1 MLSDSCRAEF
11 GVGLI
16 DAGRDVLH
24 LLPPSAHVT
33 SSSSPGAADF
43 LEKAELAVHPSSTA
57 PHSAGSVL
65 QGPGAGTQ
73 QELLVQLQTPPAWAA
88 HQE

>member
-1 MLSDSCRAEF
+1 MLAGMCCTFFLHQLMSHLPAAQEQQISWRKQSWLF
-11 GVGLI
+11 IQGLF
-16 DAGRDVLH
+16 
-24 LLPPSAHVT
+24 
-33 SSSSPGAADF
+33 SP
-43 LEKAELAVHPSSTA
+43 
-57 PHSAGSVL
+57 GSVL